1 MELTLWPL
9 VSQPWPALLEIV
21 EQVERLGWCG
31 VAIEDH
37 FMADGGGFG
46 SVSDPR
52 FEVTSVLSALAVAT
66 TSLRLTPLVMSASY
80 RHPAVVAN
88 WAATVDQ
95 ISNGRLT
102 LGLGAGWQH
111 NEHEQ
116 YGIALGSPG
125 ERIERLDEYC
135 TVVRSLL
142 EQSSTTFAGSFFTVA
157 DAWCEP
163 KPVQSRLPLL
173 IGGKGDRMLRLIARH
188 ADRWNMWAM
197 PSTFAE
203 RSLVLDAACE
213 RIGRDPSTLRRS
225 TQALVFLTESPAKAQ
240 AFVDAA
246 GGRAAFAGTAEQFAE
261 LAVKWRE
268 VGVDELIVPDWHL
281 GTGAKRVEAIEELT
295 AAISSSMA

>member
-9 VSQPWPALLEIV
+9 VSQPWPALLEVV
-21 EQVERLGWCG
+21 EQVERLGWYG

-66 TSLRLTPLVMSASY
+66 TSLRLTPLVMSATY

-88 WAATVDQ
+88 WASTVDQ
-95 ISNGRLT
+95 ISDGRLT

-116 YGIALGSPG
+116 YGIDLGSPG
-125 ERIERLDEYC
+125 DRIERLDEYC
-135 TVVRSLL
+135 TVVRALL
-142 EQSSTTFAGSFFTVA
+142 EQSSTTFAGSFFTMT

-163 KPVQSRLPLL
+163 KPVQSHLPLL

-225 TQALVFLTESPAKAQ
+225 TQALVFLTDSPEKAQ

-261 LAVKWRE
+261 LAVEWRE

-281 GTGAKRVEAIEELT
+281 GTGAKRAEAIEALN
-295 AAISSSMA
+295 AAISASMV

>member
-9 VSQPWPALLEIV
+9 VSQPWTALLEVV
-21 EQVERLGWCG
+21 EQVERLGWYG

-66 TSLRLTPLVMSASY
+66 TSLRLTPLVMSATY

-88 WAATVDQ
+88 WAATVDH
-95 ISNGRLT
+95 IANGRLT

-111 NEHEQ
+111 NEHVQ
-116 YGIALGSPG
+116 YGLSLGSPG
-125 ERIERLDEYC
+125 ERIARLDEYC

-142 EQSSTTFAGSFFTVA
+142 EQSSTTFAGSFFTVT
-157 DAWCEP
+157 DARCEP

-173 IGGKGDRMLRLIARH
+173 LGGKGDRMLGLVARH
-188 ADRWNMWAM
+188 ADQWNMWAM

-203 RSLVLDAACE
+203 RSSALDGACE
-213 RIGRDPSTLRRS
+213 RIGRDPATLRRS
-225 TQALVFLTESPAKAQ
+225 TQALVFLTESTAKAQ
-240 AFVDAA
+240 AFIDAA
-246 GGRAAFAGTAEQFAE
+246 GGRAAFAGTADQFAE
-261 LAVKWRE
+261 LVVKWRE
-268 VGVDELIVPDWHL
+268 VGVDDLIVPDWHL
-281 GTGAKRVEAIEELT
+281 GSGAKRAEAIEALT
-295 AAISSSMA
+295 AAVSASRV

>member
-9 VSQPWPALLEIV
+9 VSQPWPALLEVV
-21 EQVERLGWCG
+21 EQVERLGWYG

-66 TSLRLTPLVMSASY
+66 TSLRLTPLVMSATY

-125 ERIERLDEYC
+125 DRIERLDEYC

-157 DAWCEP
+157 VAWCEP

-281 GTGAKRVEAIEELT
+281 GTGAKRAEAIEALT
-295 AAISSSMA
+295 AAVSASMA